1 MFLIR
6 SPSFS
11 APKQCPVRD
20 LDFDSLTSR
29 ALLQALIYF
38 RVQPVLSSYTLAQH
52 DGMPG
57 VLITDVELVTPTD
70 VSPSYLHYMST
81 TSLAQSRPA
90 KILRAGFSHNDWLGL
105 KALFAKAVGL
115 FNDSESKT
123 QDVVALTRAVIHQCH
138 RALLSHLDIIL
149 GASEN
154 RERQPSKASS
164 RSPDQQFLC
173 LPEHHGSPTT
183 PRDQGW
189 TTCSENESKT
199 NDFLDEL
206 HGILGTALFFFGKT
220 IGKNGSL
227 ALPGEPD
234 TALPY
239 WLSALDVFES
249 GYNLPPRTNAS
260 YSCREHWLLA
270 VSDSR
275 VLIALIGQFITEKE
289 NRRGAGELFTR
300 DSKWARNSPL
310 GTIVALRPP
319 PTQRMA
325 LSLMTLSELMLIA
338 TDQFMRGIL
347 HMPHHAS
354 VDFPQFSRA
363 GELLTIATEVLE
375 VVERLP
381 SLEERR
387 RWATWVQSVLNLIK
401 PEMTTE
407 GEAERC
413 ALTRLRCT
421 PLVQLAHG
429 TGVTDDGPTSSTHDA
444 ELLMAAA
451 FPLPLPC
458 P

>member
-1 MFLIR
+1 
-6 SPSFS
+6 
-11 APKQCPVRD
+11 
-20 LDFDSLTSR
+20 
-29 ALLQALIYF
+29 
-38 RVQPVLSSYTLAQH
+38 
-52 DGMPG
+52 MPG
-57 VLITDVELVTPTD
+57 LLITDEEVVTPTD

-105 KALFAKAVGL
+105 KALFAKAVRL
-115 FNDSESKT
+115 FNDSESKN

-138 RALLSHLDIIL
+138 RALFSHLGIIL
-149 GASEN
+149 GAPEN
-154 RERQPSKASS
+154 REGQPSGASG
-164 RSPDQQFLC
+164 SPDQQFLY
-173 LPEHHGSPTT
+173 LPEYHGSPTT
-183 PRDQGW
+183 ALDQGW
-189 TTCSENESKT
+189 TTCSENESRT
-199 NDFLDEL
+199 NNFFGEL

-220 IGKNGSL
+220 IGKDGSL

-275 VLIALIGQFITEKE
+275 VLMALIGQFITEKE

-325 LSLMTLSELMLIA
+325 LSLMSLSELMLIA

-354 VDFPQFSRA
+354 TDFPQFSRA

-381 SLEERR
+381 SFEERR

-413 ALTRLRCT
+413 ALTRLRCSL
-421 PLVQLAHG
+421 LVHLAQG
-429 TGVTDDGPTSSTHDA
+429 TEVADDSPASPTHDA
-444 ELLMAAA
+444 ELLKAAA
-451 FPLPLPC
+451 VPLLLSPLPSP
-458 P
+458 